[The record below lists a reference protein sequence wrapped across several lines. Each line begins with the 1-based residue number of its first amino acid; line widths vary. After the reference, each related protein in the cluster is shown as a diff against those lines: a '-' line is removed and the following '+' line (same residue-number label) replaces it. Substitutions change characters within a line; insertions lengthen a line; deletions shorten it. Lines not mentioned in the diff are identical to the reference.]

1 MAKQVLVIGGGFAG
15 FNVAR
20 QLGGVS
26 DVEVT
31 LVDRQNHHLFQP
43 LLYQVA
49 TAGLSPADIASPI
62 RKMLSRFH
70 NIRVFQGDAKSI
82 NLDDREVTFDFGK
95 LVYDYLAVACGA
107 THCYFGHD
115 EWEKYAPGLK
125 TITEATEIR
134 RRVLSAFEQAERI
147 EHPEEQKRQLTFVII
162 GGGPTGVELA
172 GAIGEMSRFTLA
184 QDFRRI
190 NPRLTRVIL
199 IEAGP
204 RILPMFSEKQAG
216 RAARDLENLGVQ
228 VWSST
233 PVTNV
238 DADGVEMGEEKIR
251 AATVL
256 WAAGTEAS
264 RLKWVPEIDVD
275 KRGRVFVEPDLS
287 IPDHPEVF
295 IAGDQ
300 ANFSHQ
306 TGKPLPGTAPVAF
319 QQGHAIGGNILHELR
334 GKQRKKFHFVDK
346 GQMATIG
353 RSRAIVEIGRFA
365 FAGGFAWLTW
375 LFIHIYYLTGF
386 KNRLLVILKWG
397 WSYRNFDRGA
407 RLIVEKNPDHT
418 LELPSAE
425 SE

>member
-1 MAKQVLVIGGGFAG
+1 MIKQVLVIGGGFAG

-20 QLGGVS
+20 QLGGAGKVK
-26 DVEVT
+26 VT

-49 TAGLSPADIASPI
+49 TAGLSPADIAAPI
-62 RKMLSRFH
+62 RKMLARFH
-70 NIRVFQGDAKSI
+70 NICVFQGEAQSI
-82 NLDDREVTFDFGK
+82 NLDARKVTFDFGQ
-95 LVYDYLAVACGA
+95 LAYDYLVVACGA
-107 THCYFGHD
+107 THSYFGHR

-125 TITEATEIR
+125 TISEATEIR

-184 QDFRRI
+184 EDFRRI

-216 RAARDLENLGVQ
+216 RAARDLEKLGVQ
-228 VWSST
+228 IWNST
-233 PVTNV
+233 LVTNV
-238 DADGVEMGEEKIR
+238 DDDGVEMGEERIR

-256 WAAGTEAS
+256 WAAGTQAS
-264 RLKWVPEIDVD
+264 RLKWSPQVDLD
-275 KRGRVFVEPDLS
+275 KRGRVLVEPDLS
-287 IPDHPEVF
+287 LPHHPEVF

-306 TGKPLPGTAPVAF
+306 TGKSLPGTAPVAF
-319 QQGHAIGGNILHELR
+319 QQGHAIGRNILHELR
-334 GKQRKKFHFVDK
+334 GKRRKNFHFVDK

-375 LFIHIYYLTGF
+375 LFVHIYYLAGF

-397 WSYRNFDRGA
+397 WSYRTFDRGA
-407 RLIVEKNPDHT
+407 RLIVEKKPDHAAI
-418 LELPSAE
+418 LPSTHPE
-425 SE
+425 